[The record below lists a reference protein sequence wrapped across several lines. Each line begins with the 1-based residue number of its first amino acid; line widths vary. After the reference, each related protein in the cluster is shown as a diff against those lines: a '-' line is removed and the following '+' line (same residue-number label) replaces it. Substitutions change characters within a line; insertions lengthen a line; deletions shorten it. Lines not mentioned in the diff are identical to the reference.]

1 MTEKQWKGAI
11 FDLDG
16 TLLDSMG
23 VWDQVDIDFL
33 KKRNLPMP
41 DDYKQKIAAMGF
53 PEAARYTIER
63 FGFSE
68 TPEMLLQEWREMAR
82 EAYALHVDLKP
93 GAKEYLEKLK
103 SQMAYIQKNAG

>member
-33 KKRNLPMP
+33 KK
-41 DDYKQKIAAMGF
+41 K
-53 PEAARYTIER
+53 
-63 FGFSE
+63 
-68 TPEMLLQEWREMAR
+68 
-82 EAYALHVDLKP
+82 
-93 GAKEYLEKLK
+93 K
-103 SQMAYIQKNAG
+103 SSHAG